1 MKIEELKI
9 ISAVFQESNLTKIAE
24 RFHISQSNLSK
35 IIMKTERELGFKL
48 FERKGFKGLRPTQQG
63 ALFAERLPHFARF
76 WDDTVALVR
85 NFEQQRIDVKVTGP
99 SLYMRNIFLPK
110 WFGTDLAENHRLTYV
125 QSRLDQIA
133 LVAQSGDLDLVITP
147 SPFELLDWVPIQVFS
162 EKFAVFSA
170 DRKVKSL
177 ADLDLRSRPWLA
189 YRASNEILFQFFHQ
203 QQISLQ
209 NISAYI
215 DDIESILD
223 VLQTHPEMLS
233 LLPAH
238 AAHTHPSLSCIP
250 VKQNA
255 GQNLFM
261 MYRSTN
267 APVAALA
274 KILKKLLHE
283 AP

>member
-9 ISAVFQESNLTKIAE
+9 IAAVFQESNLTKIAE

-63 ALFAERLPHFARF
+63 SLFAERLPHFARF

-85 NFEQQRIDVKVTGP
+85 NFEQQRIDIKVTGP

-110 WFGTDLAENHRLTYV
+110 WFKTGLAGTHRLTYV
-125 QSRLDQIA
+125 QARLDQLS

-147 SPFELLDWVPIQVFS
+147 SPFELQDWVPLQVFT
-162 EKFAVFSA
+162 ERFAVFSA
-170 DRKVKSL
+170 ERKIKSL
-177 ADLDLRSRPWLA
+177 AELDLRQRPWLA
-189 YRASNEILFQFFHQ
+189 YRASNEVLFQFFHQ
-203 QQISLQ
+203 QQIPLQ
-209 NISAYI
+209 RVAAYI
-215 DDIESILD
+215 DDIEGILD
-223 VLQTHPEMLS
+223 ILEAHPDMLS

-238 AAHTHPSLSCIP
+238 AAHTHPELSCVPI
-250 VKQNA
+250 KQNA

-261 MYRSTN
+261 MYRLTN
-267 APVAALA
+267 APVHSLA
-274 KILKKLLHE
+274 KNLKKLLME
-283 AP
+283 PA